1 MLQISAGATSPSLSD
16 RSAFPSFFRTV
27 APDQSHNHARA
38 AFLKHHGWRHVG
50 TLNENT
56 ESYALAMNELVRVF
70 GTHHDITF
78 VATGSI
84 GESKIKD
91 HLTLLKEKDIRIIIG
106 AFSAQFARKVFCQAY
121 RIQLYGPRY
130 VWLIPG
136 SFPSNWWLDQRENSD
151 CSNEE
156 LEEAIE
162 GYLSV
167 TVATGGASEV
177 TPGFTAGISREDF
190 VDLLGYPSIS
200 GTYSS
205 EALAFDAVFAVAY
218 TVRNSLPSIGAS
230 SLVPDKLIHTLSRL
244 EFSGV
249 SGPVSFVGGDRVG
262 NSVFRQYVEKE
273 FRVVAVY
280 QAESHY
286 LSFNCSRCLSVS
298 WRGQSKIPVDRR
310 KSLHGIESIDL
321 HTFVGV
327 TIVSCFGISLS
338 LTFLCFNFRFR
349 NHKFIKLSSPKLNN
363 TTAIGCCLVYG
374 SVIAFGVDYGL
385 TQSHLHMHAICQI
398 RIFLLSSGFS
408 VAFGSLFL
416 KTFRVHRIFRRA
428 SRGVIKSRL
437 LRDNQLLAGV
447 ALLFCTDIA
456 FQLIWYL
463 TDPVDVQLRRL
474 PALHSHIDLDT
485 VYIRDV
491 EVCSSQ
497 FMGTIWLPVMY
508 FYKGLMLLAG
518 IFLTL
523 ETRNV
528 KVCRFIR

>member
-1 MLQISAGATSPSLSD
+1 MLAKFQ
-16 RSAFPSFFRTV
+16 
-27 APDQSHNHARA
+27 
-38 AFLKHHGWRHVG
+38 
-50 TLNENT
+50 
-56 ESYALAMNELVRVF
+56 
-70 GTHHDITF
+70 
-78 VATGSI
+78 
-84 GESKIKD
+84 
-91 HLTLLKEKDIRIIIG
+91 EKDIRIIIG

-349 NHKFIKLSSPKLNN
+349 NHKYGLALWARAHVLYPPYISHPRMVFCRFIKLSSPKLNN